1 VSRFRRFKERFFG
14 RRARAGEPVAGPS
27 GLPGEQ
33 GDVARE
39 GQPAPRSPVEA
50 ARQRLEDAARSDA
63 AVHGD
68 ALVAALDVLAQGAHE
83 FEALHLG
90 RRVLALHPMQADFAL
105 RLAGLASGRG
115 DDVLANALLAP
126 LVARADASTS
136 ALELAGEVAERRGDA
151 DAALAFYERALARD
165 IDRPRTRE
173 RAARLREGR
182 GPRGALEGATLL
194 ADGALA
200 RGRYR
205 VLRELG
211 RGGAGTVFAVRDLR
225 TERVVALKLYHGRG
239 PLERA
244 RLRGE
249 ARVAASLAHP
259 GVVRV
264 FDLDES
270 LLSIAMEHIE
280 AGSVRD
286 ALRRGPV
293 PFARARRW
301 LESAC
306 DTLAFVH
313 AAGIVHRD
321 LKPSNWLVRADDSV
335 VLTDFGLA
343 RRIGERGS
351 DSDGAGE
358 GTLAY
363 MPPEQREGAAAHP
376 AADVHALGIT
386 LRELMA
392 RASDEVPAA
401 LSALAD
407 ACTHA
412 HPEARPSL
420 GELRSALR
428 TAAG

>member
-1 VSRFRRFKERFFG
+1 MSRFQRWKERLFG
-14 RRARAGEPVAGPS
+14 RRTGAEEPAAGSAGVSGEPGDAVHED
-27 GLPGEQ
+27 LP
-33 GDVARE
+33 AL
-39 GQPAPRSPVEA
+39 RSPVDA
-50 ARQRLEDAARSDA
+50 ARQLLEDAAHSDE
-63 AVHGD
+63 AVRGD

-83 FEALHLG
+83 LEALHLG

-105 RLAGLASGRG
+105 RLAALAAGRG
-115 DDVLANALLAP
+115 DDALADVLLAP
-126 LVARADASTS
+126 VLARTDVTTP

-249 ARVAASLAHP
+249 ARVAAALGHP

-270 LLSIAMEHIE
+270 LLAITMEHVE

-293 PFARARRW
+293 PFARAQRW
-301 LESAC
+301 FESAC
-306 DTLAFVH
+306 DTLAVVH
-313 AAGIVHRD
+313 DAGIVHRD

-343 RRIGERGS
+343 RRIGERGGE
-351 DSDGAGE
+351 GAGE
-358 GTLAY
+358 GTLVY
-363 MPPEQREGAAAHP
+363 MPPEQREAVAADP
-376 AADVHALGIT
+376 AADVHALGAT
-386 LRELMA
+386 LRELIA
-392 RASDEVPAA
+392 HASDDVPTE
-401 LSALAD
+401 LSALAE
-407 ACTHA
+407 ACTA
-412 HPEARPSL
+412 TRPEARPSL
-420 GELRSALR
+420 AELRSALR